1 MIKLIQAACQWG
13 QKNFDGWVIR
23 KARYCFHSQS
33 EPASYESMPKKTA
46 PGYVLLE
53 ITAYDTDRQPCQSL
67 EICLVDT
74 KVLRNTGRAM
84 RAGDLGDIEDSGA
97 ARHSADFKHSADPR
111 YSAVPRHSAVPRY
124 MPDQLTMA
132 FPQKCLESFLAAS
145 GDTNPI
151 HYGPDAVIP
160 GLWILNRLEG
170 LYGSRSPAETLSIRF
185 LHPVH
190 AGGSVRLVQKNNIVT
205 GTMGSITCFTMS
217 IHTPDQTQKR
227 R

>member
-1 MIKLIQAACQWG
+1 
-13 QKNFDGWVIR
+13 
-23 KARYCFHSQS
+23 
-33 EPASYESMPKKTA
+33 MPKKTA

-74 KVLRNTGRAM
+74 KALRNTGRAM

-97 ARHSADFKHSADPR
+97 ARHSGDF
-111 YSAVPRHSAVPRY
+111 RHSAVPRY

>member
-13 QKNFDGWVIR
+13 QKDFDGWVIG

-74 KVLRNTGRAM
+74 KALRNTGRAM
-84 RAGDLGDIEDSGA
+84 KAGDLGDIEDSGA
-97 ARHSADFKHSADPR
+97 ARHSGDFRHSAD
-111 YSAVPRHSAVPRY
+111 PRHSAVPRY
-124 MPDQLTMA
+124 LPDQLTMA

>member
-13 QKNFDGWVIR
+13 QKDFDGWVIG
-23 KARYCFHSQS
+23 KARYCFHRQS

-74 KVLRNTGRAM
+74 KALRNTGRAM
-84 RAGDLGDIEDSGA
+84 KAGDLGDIEDSGA
-97 ARHSADFKHSADPR
+97 ARHSEDFKHSAD
-111 YSAVPRHSAVPRY
+111 PRHSAVPRY
-124 MPDQLTMA
+124 MPDQLTMT

>member
-13 QKNFDGWVIR
+13 QKDFDGWVIG

-33 EPASYESMPKKTA
+33 EPASYESIPKKTA

-97 ARHSADFKHSADPR
+97 ARHSADPR
-111 YSAVPRHSAVPRY
+111 YSAVPRY

>member
-13 QKNFDGWVIR
+13 QKDFDGWVIG
-23 KARYCFHSQS
+23 KARYCFHRQS

-53 ITAYDTDRQPCQSL
+53 IIAYDTDRQPCQSL

-74 KVLRNTGRAM
+74 KALRNTGRAM

-97 ARHSADFKHSADPR
+97 ARYSGDFRH
-111 YSAVPRHSAVPRY
+111 SAVPRHSEDFKHSAVPRY

-132 FPQKCLESFLAAS
+132 FPQKHLESFLAAS

>member
-13 QKNFDGWVIR
+13 QKDFDGWVIG

-33 EPASYESMPKKTA
+33 EPASYESIPKKTA

-111 YSAVPRHSAVPRY
+111 YSAVP
-124 MPDQLTMA
+124 
-132 FPQKCLESFLAAS
+132 SFLAAS

>member
-13 QKNFDGWVIR
+13 QKDFDGWVIG

-53 ITAYDTDRQPCQSL
+53 IIAYDTDRQPCQSL

-74 KVLRNTGRAM
+74 KALRNTGRAM

-97 ARHSADFKHSADPR
+97 ARHSEDPRHSADPR
-111 YSAVPRHSAVPRY
+111 YL
-124 MPDQLTMA
+124 PDQLTMA

>member
-13 QKNFDGWVIR
+13 QKDFDGWVIG

-74 KVLRNTGRAM
+74 KALRNTGRAM

-111 YSAVPRHSAVPRY
+111 YSAVPRY

>member
-13 QKNFDGWVIR
+13 QKDFGGWVIG

-74 KVLRNTGRAM
+74 KALRNTGRAM
-84 RAGDLGDIEDSGA
+84 KAGDLGDIEDSGA
-97 ARHSADFKHSADPR
+97 ARHSGDFRHSAD
-111 YSAVPRHSAVPRY
+111 PRHSAVPRY

-132 FPQKCLESFLAAS
+132 FPQKHLESFLAAS

>member
-13 QKNFDGWVIR
+13 QKDFDGWVIG

-74 KVLRNTGRAM
+74 KALRYTGRAM

-97 ARHSADFKHSADPR
+97 ARHSGDFRHSAD
-111 YSAVPRHSAVPRY
+111 PRHSAVPRY

-132 FPQKCLESFLAAS
+132 FPQKHLESFLAAS

>member
-13 QKNFDGWVIR
+13 QKDFDGWVIG
-23 KARYCFHSQS
+23 KARSCFHRQS

-74 KVLRNTGRAM
+74 KALRNTGRAM
-84 RAGDLGDIEDSGA
+84 KAGDLGDIEDSGA
-97 ARHSADFKHSADPR
+97 ARHSAD
-111 YSAVPRHSAVPRY
+111 PRHSAVPRY
-124 MPDQLTMA
+124 MPDQLTMT

>member
-13 QKNFDGWVIR
+13 QKDFDGWVIG

-53 ITAYDTDRQPCQSL
+53 IIAYDTDRQPCQSL

-74 KVLRNTGRAM
+74 KALRNTGRAM

-97 ARHSADFKHSADPR
+97 ARHSEDFKHSADPR
-111 YSAVPRHSAVPRY
+111 YSAVPRY

>member
-13 QKNFDGWVIR
+13 QKNFDGWVIG

-33 EPASYESMPKKTA
+33 EPASYESMQKKTA

-74 KVLRNTGRAM
+74 KALRNTGRAM
-84 RAGDLGDIEDSGA
+84 RAGDLGDIEDSGV
-97 ARHSADFKHSADPR
+97 ARHSEDFKHSADPR
-111 YSAVPRHSAVPRY
+111 YSAVPRY

-132 FPQKCLESFLAAS
+132 FPQKHLESFLAAS

>member
-13 QKNFDGWVIR
+13 QKNFDGWVIG

-74 KVLRNTGRAM
+74 KALRNTGRAM

-97 ARHSADFKHSADPR
+97 ARHSGDFRH
-111 YSAVPRHSAVPRY
+111 SAVPRHSAVSRY

>member
-13 QKNFDGWVIR
+13 QKDFDGWVIG

-33 EPASYESMPKKTA
+33 EPASYESIPKKTA

-111 YSAVPRHSAVPRY
+111 YSAVPRY
-124 MPDQLTMA
+124 MPDQLTMT

>member
-13 QKNFDGWVIR
+13 QKDFDGWVIG
-23 KARYCFHSQS
+23 KARYCFHRQS

-84 RAGDLGDIEDSGA
+84 RAGDLGDIEDSGV

-111 YSAVPRHSAVPRY
+111 YSAVPRY

>member
-1 MIKLIQAACQWG
+1 MIKLIQADCQWG
-13 QKNFDGWVIR
+13 QKDCDGWVIG
-23 KARYCFHSQS
+23 KARYCIHSQS
-33 EPASYESMPKKTA
+33 EPASYESIPKKTA

-74 KVLRNTGRAM
+74 KALRNTGRAM

-111 YSAVPRHSAVPRY
+111 YSAVPRH

-132 FPQKCLESFLAAS
+132 FPQKHLESFLAAS

>member
-13 QKNFDGWVIR
+13 QKDFDGWVIG

-74 KVLRNTGRAM
+74 KALRNTGRAM

-97 ARHSADFKHSADPR
+97 ARHYEDFK
-111 YSAVPRHSAVPRY
+111 HSAVPRY

-132 FPQKCLESFLAAS
+132 FPQKHLESFLAAS

-205 GTMGSITCFTMS
+205 GTMGSITCSTMS

>member
-13 QKNFDGWVIR
+13 QKDFDGWVIG

-33 EPASYESMPKKTA
+33 EPASYESMQKKTA

-84 RAGDLGDIEDSGA
+84 RAGDLGDIEDSGV

-111 YSAVPRHSAVPRY
+111 YSAVPRY

-132 FPQKCLESFLAAS
+132 FPQKHLESFLAAS

>member
-13 QKNFDGWVIR
+13 QKDFDGWVIG

-74 KVLRNTGRAM
+74 KALRNTGRAM
-84 RAGDLGDIEDSGA
+84 KAGDLGDIEDSGA
-97 ARHSADFKHSADPR
+97 ARHSEDFKHSAD
-111 YSAVPRHSAVPRY
+111 PRHSAVPRY

-132 FPQKCLESFLAAS
+132 FPQKHLESFLAAS

>member
-13 QKNFDGWVIR
+13 QKDFDGWVIG

-74 KVLRNTGRAM
+74 KALRNTGRAM
-84 RAGDLGDIEDSGA
+84 KAGDLGDIEDSGA
-97 ARHSADFKHSADPR
+97 ARHSEDFKHSADPR
-111 YSAVPRHSAVPRY
+111 YSAVPRH

-132 FPQKCLESFLAAS
+132 FPQKHLESFLAAS

>member
-13 QKNFDGWVIR
+13 QKDFDGWVIG
-23 KARYCFHSQS
+23 KARYCFHRQS

-74 KVLRNTGRAM
+74 KALRNTGRAM
-84 RAGDLGDIEDSGA
+84 KAGDLGDIEDSGA
-97 ARHSADFKHSADPR
+97 ARHSEDF
-111 YSAVPRHSAVPRY
+111 RHSAVPRY
-124 MPDQLTMA
+124 MPDQLTMT

>member
-13 QKNFDGWVIR
+13 QKDFDGWVIG
-23 KARYCFHSQS
+23 KARYCFHRQS

-74 KVLRNTGRAM
+74 KALRNTGRAM
-84 RAGDLGDIEDSGA
+84 KAGDLGDIEDSGA
-97 ARHSADFKHSADPR
+97 ARHSA
-111 YSAVPRHSAVPRY
+111 VPRY
-124 MPDQLTMA
+124 MPDQLTMT

>member
-13 QKNFDGWVIR
+13 QKDFDGWVIG
-23 KARYCFHSQS
+23 KARYCFHRQS

-74 KVLRNTGRAM
+74 KALRNTGRAM
-84 RAGDLGDIEDSGA
+84 KAGDLGDIEDSGA
-97 ARHSADFKHSADPR
+97 ARHSGDFRHSAD
-111 YSAVPRHSAVPRY
+111 PRHSAVPRY

-132 FPQKCLESFLAAS
+132 FPQKHLESFLAAS

>member
-13 QKNFDGWVIR
+13 QKDFDGWVIG

-33 EPASYESMPKKTA
+33 EPASYESIPKKTA

-84 RAGDLGDIEDSGA
+84 RAGELGDIEDSGA
-97 ARHSADFKHSADPR
+97 ARHSADF
-111 YSAVPRHSAVPRY
+111 RHSAVPRY

-132 FPQKCLESFLAAS
+132 FPQKHLESFLAAS

>member
-13 QKNFDGWVIR
+13 QKDFDGWVIG
-23 KARYCFHSQS
+23 KARYCFHRQS

-74 KVLRNTGRAM
+74 KALRNTGRAM
-84 RAGDLGDIEDSGA
+84 KAGDLGDIEDSGA
-97 ARHSADFKHSADPR
+97 ARHSEDFRHSAD
-111 YSAVPRHSAVPRY
+111 PRHSAVPRY

>member
-1 MIKLIQAACQWG
+1 
-13 QKNFDGWVIR
+13 
-23 KARYCFHSQS
+23 
-33 EPASYESMPKKTA
+33 MP
-46 PGYVLLE
+46 G
-53 ITAYDTDRQPCQSL
+53 
-67 EICLVDT
+67 
-74 KVLRNTGRAM
+74 
-84 RAGDLGDIEDSGA
+84 
-97 ARHSADFKHSADPR
+97 
-111 YSAVPRHSAVPRY
+111 
-124 MPDQLTMA
+124 QLTMT
-132 FPQKCLESFLAAS
+132 FLPEDLKSFLSAS